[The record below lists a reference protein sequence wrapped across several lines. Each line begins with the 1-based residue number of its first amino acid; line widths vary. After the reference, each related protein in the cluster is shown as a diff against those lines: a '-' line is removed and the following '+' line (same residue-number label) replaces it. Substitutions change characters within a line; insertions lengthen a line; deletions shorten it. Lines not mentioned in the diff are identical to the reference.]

1 MPPEER
7 QFERDLKV
15 ALEESEQSSSGL
27 GVVSSQ
33 LVTPGGD
40 GEREEKQEEENMREE
55 EEEKKGEAGWGG
67 RRGEQGL
74 EEGRYGLCCPSLF
87 AGPVE
92 NDTSDSDEYVGDNS
106 DTDDDDCHLD
116 DAEDDDD
123 EYAES
128 KPPPQ
133 KRRAT
138 KAPTGG
144 KTRKGKGV
152 PPLAWCWLM
161 YVAKHRMSNSHPM
174 SSWTITLHILGTC

>member
-15 ALEESEQSSSGL
+15 ALQESEQSSSGL

-40 GEREEKQEEENMREE
+40 GEREENQEEKNMGEE
-55 EEEKKGEAGWGG
+55 EKEKKGEAGWGG
-67 RRGEQGL
+67 RQGGEQGL

-128 KPPPQ
+128 KSPPQ

-138 KAPTGG
+138 KAPAGG
-144 KTRKGKGV
+144 KTSKRKGV
-152 PPLAWCWLM
+152 PPASMVLA
-161 YVAKHRMSNSHPM
+161 YVRSKAQNVQLLCY
-174 SSWTITLHILGTC
+174 SS